1 MHLLMQVNRFASRS
15 WRGEEVV
22 WQGRARSCVMKSY
35 LNIVSLLAMQGTTS
49 RCTLR
54 ETPRRNARGDN
65 NDVSESRGVLNN
77 LVDVDHQMRIYRCAE
92 VPLSI
97 HSTLFFSQTSLQST
111 QPLSKMQLLLLGS
124 VLPSALAAVL
134 QTRQSSSVTAFS
146 GWSSPDQ
153 TYDGTRILGS
163 FNSDDNV
170 NSSSPGV
177 TQTDYSDATQQ
188 SSRHL
193 NITVQNLVPSLSIR
207 DIFVAVHSDNV
218 ALFEVGKPVSDEISS
233 FISDGSS
240 DAFNSLSSGSV
251 YGTTLA
257 NDGSSG
263 QSFLAP
269 GQYLNFSVPLSLPSR
284 VSNEKL
290 ADALDDLDAS
300 LTVIGRLE
308 GLSQAFLAVDGSDLG
323 DRRESA
329 TATVYS
335 VAAGFLTVHS
345 GYVNSSV
352 TFAATSAAQVLTFVG

>member
-1 MHLLMQVNRFASRS
+1 MYSAIQVNRFASRS
-15 WRGEEVV
+15 CRCEEVV
-22 WQGRARSCVMKSY
+22 LQGCTRSCVMQSY
-35 LNIVSLLAMQGTTS
+35 LDIVSLLAMQGTIS
-49 RCTLR
+49 RCTSW
-54 ETPRRNARGDN
+54 ENPRRNARVDN
-65 NDVSESRGVLNN
+65 NDVSESIRGVNN
-77 LVDVDHQMRIYRCAE
+77 LVVVDHQMRIYKCAE

-97 HSTLFFSQTSLQST
+97 HLTRFFSQISLQST
-111 QPLSKMQLLLLGS
+111 QPLSNMRLLLLS
-124 VLPSALAAVL
+124 TVLPSALAAVL
-134 QTRQSSSVTAFS
+134 QSRQSSSVTAFN
-146 GWSSPDQ
+146 GWSAPDQ

-163 FNSDDNV
+163 FDSDDNV

-177 TQTDYSDATQQ
+177 TETDYSGATQQ

-233 FISDGSS
+233 FVSDGSS
-240 DAFNSLSSGSV
+240 DAFSSLSSGSV
-251 YGTTLA
+251 YGTTVA
-257 NDGSSG
+257 NNGSSS
-263 QSFLAP
+263 QSSLAP

-308 GLSQAFLAVDGSDLG
+308 GLSQTFFAVDGSDLG

-352 TFAATSAAQVLTFVG
+352 TFAATSAAQVLTFAG